1 MNKTHIIIIGQ
12 GIAGSLL
19 AHELIKAGKK
29 VLVVDNGH
37 KTSATLIAAGMWNP
51 ILFKKLKKS
60 WRADDL
66 LPVLLHVYS
75 ELEEILDKKFMYNR
89 EIVRLFPSNDA
100 ANDFHLAANDER
112 YSVYLEEK
120 TQLEVEAVANDEFGY
135 GTIKGG
141 YIDLP
146 VFLPAFKDYLEN
158 QDAFLEAEF
167 NEKDLEITDYGVIWN
182 GYEAEKII
190 YANGYK
196 TTESKFW
203 SYLPITRTHGNMLH
217 VRADDL
223 KLKGVFNNGQWL
235 LNLED
240 GSYKM
245 GATFEW
251 DLPEPSPSE
260 ESKQK
265 LIKKLESGL
274 KEKPELELVKHHAG
288 IRPTSADHRP
298 IMGFHADH
306 PEIGIFNGMGTKG
319 IMLAPLFAKQL
330 TSLITSQT
338 PIEDAVNVNRFRNKT
353 KD

>member
-1 MNKTHIIIIGQ
+1 MNQRIIIIGQ

-19 AHELIKAGKK
+19 AYELIKAGRN
-29 VLVVDNGH
+29 VMVVDNGY
-37 KTSATLIAAGMWNP
+37 KTSASKIAAGMWNP

-66 LPVLLHVYS
+66 LPALHRAYT
-75 ELEEILDKKFMYNR
+75 ELEELLDKKFMYDR

-100 ANDFHLAANDER
+100 ANDFHLAAGDER
-112 YSVYLEEK
+112 YSDYLEEK
-120 TQLEVEAVANDEFGY
+120 TQPEVEAEANDEFGY

-141 YIDLP
+141 YIEMP
-146 VFLPAFKDYLEN
+146 VFLPAFREYLES
-158 QDAFLEAEF
+158 QDSFLEVEF
-167 NEKDLEITDYGVIWN
+167 NESDLEITDSGVIWN
-182 GYEAEKII
+182 GYEAQKII

-217 VRADDL
+217 VKAEDL
-223 KLKGVFNNGQWL
+223 NLKGVFNNGQWL

-251 DLPEPSPSE
+251 DLLEPTPSE
-260 ESKQK
+260 EGKQK
-265 LIKKLESGL
+265 LITKLESGL
-274 KEKPELELVKHHAG
+274 KEKPELELIKHQAG

-319 IMLAPLFAKQL
+319 IMLAPYFAKQL
-330 TSLITSQT
+330 TSLITAQA
-338 PIEDAVNVNRFRNKT
+338 PIEDVVNVNRFRNKT
-353 KD
+353 KG

>member
-1 MNKTHIIIIGQ
+1 MNSRIIIIGQ

-19 AHELIKAGKK
+19 AYELMKSGRNVMVI
-29 VLVVDNGH
+29 DNGY
-37 KTSATLIAAGMWNP
+37 KTSASRIAAGMWNP

-66 LPVLLHVYS
+66 LPSLQRTYT
-75 ELEEILDKKFMYNR
+75 ELEELLDKKFMYDR
-89 EIVRLFPSNDA
+89 EIVRLFPSNDS
-100 ANDFHLAANDER
+100 ANDFHLAVKDER
-112 YSVYLEEK
+112 YSDYLEDKPQPE
-120 TQLEVEAVANDEFGY
+120 LEAVANDEFGY

-141 YIDLP
+141 YIELP
-146 VFLPAFKDYLEN
+146 VFLPAFRKFLES
-158 QDAFLEAEF
+158 QDSFLEADF
-167 NEKDLEITDYGVIWN
+167 NEKDLEITAFGVIWN
-182 GYEAEKII
+182 GYEAQKII

-217 VRADDL
+217 IKAEDL
-223 KLKGVFNNGQWL
+223 NLKGVFNNGQWL

-251 DLPEPSPSE
+251 DLLEPTPSE
-260 ESKQK
+260 EGKQK
-265 LIKKLESGL
+265 LITKLESGL
-274 KEKPELELVKHHAG
+274 KKKPELDIIKQHAG

-298 IMGFHADH
+298 IMGFHANH

-319 IMLAPLFAKQL
+319 IMLAPFFARQFSASL
-330 TSLITSQT
+330 TEKSV
-338 PIEDAVNVNRFRNKT
+338 IEDVVNVNRFRNKT
-353 KD
+353 KG

>member
-1 MNKTHIIIIGQ
+1 MNQRIIIIGQ

-19 AHELIKAGKK
+19 AYELIKAGRN
-29 VLVVDNGH
+29 VMVVDNGY
-37 KTSATLIAAGMWNP
+37 KTSASKIAAGMWNP

-66 LPVLLHVYS
+66 LPALHRAYA
-75 ELEEILDKKFMYNR
+75 ELEELLDKKFMHDR

-100 ANDFHLAANDER
+100 ANDFHLAAGDER
-112 YSVYLEEK
+112 YSDYLEEK
-120 TQLEVEAVANDEFGY
+120 TQPEVEAVANDEFGY

-141 YIDLP
+141 YIEMP
-146 VFLPAFKDYLEN
+146 VFLPAFREYLES
-158 QDAFLEAEF
+158 QDSFLEVEF
-167 NEKDLEITDYGVIWN
+167 NESDLEITDSGVIWN
-182 GYEAEKII
+182 GYEAQKII

-217 VRADDL
+217 VKAEDL
-223 KLKGVFNNGQWL
+223 NLKGVFNNGQWL

-260 ESKQK
+260 EGKQK
-265 LIKKLESGL
+265 LITKLESGL
-274 KEKPELELVKHHAG
+274 KEKPELELIKHQAG

-319 IMLAPLFAKQL
+319 IMLAPYFAKQL
-330 TSLITSQT
+330 TSLITAQA
-338 PIEDAVNVNRFRNKT
+338 PIEDVVNVNRFRNKT
-353 KD
+353 KG

>member
-1 MNKTHIIIIGQ
+1 MNPRIIIIGQ

-19 AHELIKAGKK
+19 AYELMKAGTN
-29 VLVVDNGH
+29 VMVIDNGY
-37 KTSATLIAAGMWNP
+37 KTSASIIAAGMWNP

-66 LPVLLHVYS
+66 LPALHRTYT
-75 ELEEILDKKFMYNR
+75 ELEELLDKKFMYDR

-100 ANDFHLAANDER
+100 ANDFHLAAGEER
-112 YSVYLEEK
+112 YSDYLEEK
-120 TQLEVEAVANDEFGY
+120 TQPEVEAVANDEFGY

-146 VFLPAFKDYLEN
+146 VLLPAFREYLESK
-158 QDAFLEAEF
+158 DSFLEAEF
-167 NEKDLEITDYGVIWN
+167 NESDLEITDSGVIWN
-182 GYEAEKII
+182 GYEAQKII

-217 VRADDL
+217 VRAEDL
-223 KLKGVFNNGQWL
+223 NLKGVFNNGQWL
-235 LNLED
+235 LNLVD

-260 ESKQK
+260 EGKQK
-265 LIKKLESGL
+265 LIRKLETGL
-274 KEKPELELVKHHAG
+274 KEKPTLELVKHHAG

-330 TSLITSQT
+330 SSLITTQA
-338 PIEDAVNVNRFRNKT
+338 PIEDVVNVNRFRNKT